1 MNISCQL
8 TDQILIYEQLE
19 TQHSVHADTDRAA
32 ASIPGPSRAAQALPS
47 FCLRRGTQRSFRS
60 WQACTTA
67 SFGGAFFE
75 GIRRYLLAPLILP
88 PHNPSVFSL
97 PRGSHLELPGGEA
110 ASGLEDLGHRRHLGS
125 QHLHGLVLGVDRHL
139 GQ

>member
-47 FCLRRGTQRSFRS
+47 FGLHRGTQRSFRS
-60 WQACTTA
+60 WQAHNGII
-67 SFGGAFFE
+67 GGAFFE

-88 PHNPSVFSL
+88 PHSPSVPVAGF
-97 PRGSHLELPGGEA
+97 
-110 ASGLEDLGHRRHLGS
+110 ASS
-125 QHLHGLVLGVDRHL
+125 
-139 GQ
+139 